1 MTTTNI
7 DRLAAFC
14 RLSERGYR
22 RDPECGVLCEPEWV
36 RDVPGGVEI
45 WRPDE
50 SDDDC
55 RVVLEALPFEL
66 WERFAETLA
75 DIKNCYPMGDNPVKG
90 TSWIEWGEVFSLL
103 LATPAEKCAAVLK
116 VMGDA

>member
-1 MTTTNI
+1 MCAHSDQI

-14 RLSERGYR
+14 RLAEKGYR

-55 RVVLEALPFEL
+55 RVVLERFYEQTSSQQLSDFLDEL
-66 WERFAETLA
+66 ANIAAEDHNRT
-75 DIKNCYPMGDNPVKG
+75 K
-90 TSWIEWGEVFSLL
+90 TWSEFLL

-116 VMGDA
+116 VLGDA

>member
-1 MTTTNI
+1 MTLDEM

-14 RLSERGYR
+14 RLAEKGYR
-22 RDPECGVLCEPEWV
+22 RDQDGYWV
-36 RDVPGGVEI
+36 QDRPGLDRFA

-55 RVVLEALPFEL
+55 RVVLERFYEQMSSQQLSDFLDEL
-66 WERFAETLA
+66 ANIAAEDHNRT
-75 DIKNCYPMGDNPVKG
+75 K
-90 TSWIEWGEVFSLL
+90 TWSEFLL

-116 VMGDA
+116 VLGEQA